1 VNRSGEMLGTRNEGG
16 GGLGRLEER
25 TGN

>member
-1 VNRSGEMLGTRNEGG
+1 VNRSREMLGTRNEEE